1 MREGN
6 ESKLTLVG
14 VGECPRSIAF
24 NGPWAQFR
32 LFGAGQL
39 TSVQDGSFTARFS
52 VDGGTMTY
60 RVHTDTQDNP
70 FAGGLFSQ
78 FRLPDT
84 LY

>member
-1 MREGN
+1 
-6 ESKLTLVG
+6 
-14 VGECPRSIAF
+14 
-24 NGPWAQFR
+24 
-32 LFGAGQL
+32 
-39 TSVQDGSFTARFS
+39 
-52 VDGGTMTY
+52 MTY